1 MKKKTIGIVVV
12 LLAAAAAA
20 VWAFWPK
27 GAEPQHGPLFL
38 QEFQRFIEP
47 LCQGEADRYEILDKS
62 GQDIT

>member
-12 LLAAAAAA
+12 LLAVAAAA

-38 QEFQRFIEP
+38 Q
-47 LCQGEADRYEILDKS
+47 
-62 GQDIT
+62 